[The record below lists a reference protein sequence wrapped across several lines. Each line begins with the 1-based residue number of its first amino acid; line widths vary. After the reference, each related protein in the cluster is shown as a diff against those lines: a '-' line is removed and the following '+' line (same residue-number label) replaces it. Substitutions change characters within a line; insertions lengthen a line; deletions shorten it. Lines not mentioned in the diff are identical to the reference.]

1 MTGLAAR
8 FFGSAIIYA
17 VLGMLLGLVM
27 GMTHDHS
34 QMPTH
39 AHLLVVG
46 WASFALFGVFYHLF
60 PSAAEHRLAVAH
72 FWLAQISFISLI
84 TGLFLL
90 FSGQPSAEPVA
101 ALSSVGLLAS
111 MVLFGV
117 IAYPIVGGKR

>member
-1 MTGLAAR
+1 MTGLGAR

-17 VLGMLLGLVM
+17 ALGMSLGLIM
-27 GMTHDHS
+27 GMSHDHS

-46 WASFALFGVFYHLF
+46 WASFAIFGLFYHLF
-60 PSAAEHRLAVAH
+60 PSAAEHQLAVAH